1 MIKAVIFDFDGT
13 IVDTET
19 LWFTI
24 TKEILSKDYHVDLP
38 LDEFAKCIGTTDE
51 LLYEYIERQL
61 GAPVNREEI
70 EEKAGKK
77 FQSFRDVLILREG
90 VRELIHEMKDRG
102 WMLGVASSSSRD
114 WVESYLEKFQ
124 IRHHFQV
131 IKTKEDVEKV
141 KPAPDLYIKA
151 MEALGVKPDEAIAIE
166 DSVNGSIAAISTG
179 MKCVV
184 VPNDVTNFL
193 TFHEKAVRYKMF
205 SEIVIDEL
213 II

>member
-24 TKEILSKDYHVDLP
+24 TKEILIRDYHVNLP
-38 LDEFAKCIGTTDE
+38 LEEFAKCIGTTDE
-51 LLYEYIERQL
+51 VLYEYMEQQL
-61 GAPVNREEI
+61 GVPVDRVEI
-70 EEKAGKK
+70 ETKVGKK
-77 FQSFRDVLILREG
+77 FQSLKDVLILREG
-90 VRELIHEMKDRG
+90 VLELIHGMKDRG

-114 WVESYLEKFQ
+114 WVESYLKKFQ

-151 MEALGVKPDEAIAIE
+151 METLGVGPEEAIAIE
-166 DSVNGSIAAISTG
+166 DSVNGSRAAIEAG

-205 SEIVIDEL
+205 SEIIIDEL
-213 II
+213 EI